1 MANPSLKKGGNIM
14 DEQLFDCPHCGAR
27 DIRPTGDMKCSNCQ
41 GQLSEVKE
49 RVIAH
54 NISEEQ
60 GSGDDLES
68 SNKKES
74 QVIKPSGFQMAWGIG
89 MIVSALFV
97 ALGSIVAILQ
107 KIPLNSQ
114 PDGNFIL
121 AEFLGVL
128 TACCLAAWVGFYITK
143 TIVVDE
149 MLKELDSED
158 YRKRKKAAG
167 TLMMRKWEPT
177 SITQKV
183 KLLVASEKY
192 KEAVTL
198 DKPMATERMVDTLKI
213 DNVSVGKE
221 IFASFVKM
229 DCQNAIPL
237 LIELMAGENTAVS
250 KRQIVKTL
258 EKLTGQNFGNDDN
271 QWNIWF
277 CQEYDK

>member
-1 MANPSLKKGGNIM
+1 MG
-14 DEQLFDCPHCGAR
+14 EQLFDCPHCGAR
-27 DIRPTGDMKCSNCQ
+27 YILPTGDMKCSNCQ

-60 GSGDDLES
+60 GSGDDLGS
-68 SNKKES
+68 LNKKES
-74 QVIKPSGFQMAWGIG
+74 QVIKPSGTQMAWGIV

-97 ALGSIVAILQ
+97 ALGSVAAIIP
-107 KIPLNSQ
+107 KTPLNNQ
-114 PDGNFIL
+114 PDGNLIL

-128 TACCLAAWVGFYITK
+128 TACCLIAWVGFYLTK
-143 TIVVDE
+143 TIVVDD

-158 YRKRKKAAG
+158 YLKRKKAAN
-167 TLMMRKWEPT
+167 TLIMRKWEPT

-192 KEAVTL
+192 NEAVTL
-198 DKPMATERMVDTLKI
+198 DKPMATERMVDMLKI
-213 DNVSVGKE
+213 DNVSGGKE
-221 IFASFVKM
+221 ILAFFVKM

-237 LIELMAGENTAVS
+237 LIELMAGEKTAAP

-258 EKLTGQNFGNDDN
+258 EKLTGKNFGNDYN
-271 QWNIWF
+271 QWKLWF
-277 CQEYDK
+277 CQEYHK